1 MKLPFLRN
9 SGQFLKQSNTPFG
22 EIFFTFRCSVSLG
35 CIVLLSRHAAA
46 RHRNLREQMVIDYHE
61 SGKQRG
67 LPKLIVLALVSMY
80 SFAL

>member
-1 MKLPFLRN
+1 M
-9 SGQFLKQSNTPFG
+9 
-22 EIFFTFRCSVSLG
+22 SLG
-35 CIVLLSRHAAA
+35 SIVLLSRHAAA